1 MILQTTQH
9 LLLFGDQT
17 VEKLSSIRSLVRNSK
32 TSPAAKRFL
41 QEATDVVQLEFSKI
55 SKEEHGWNQDFDTLL
70 GLAEENADRETPNG
84 MVATV
89 LMCIGRLG
97 ELIVSAEQDPTILGS
112 GQSPVQVLGF
122 CTGLLPASA
131 IIAARDTSEL
141 FTLAREIISI
151 TFRMAYEIRRR
162 MLLIEDD
169 PSSWAMTYVGL
180 SGEKMDKILD
190 EYHQSQNIPTPRR
203 VSVGVISK
211 GWITLVG
218 APSSLA
224 RLAAWSPELGS
235 AAHVKTDAGGPIHS
249 KNMPRIDIETVLG
262 DSLIRALPLDWSKAR
277 MYSPGSCKEYRH
289 ATLGP
294 LLGEIIDDVAH
305 NVLHAGQLIDT
316 FIGQMDSRI
325 SVKMTVVG
333 PTGHLP
339 AVEQAL
345 RKRTIPYSIVDYT
358 QTIKPDISRG
368 GSDLI
373 AVVGMAGR
381 FPGSDTIEGFWEDLQ
396 KGKCHI
402 KKVPKD
408 RFDLDVYYDPTGEKK
423 NSTMA
428 QHGAFIDE
436 PGVFDH
442 RLFNVSPREA
452 AQMDPIQ
459 RLLMTTSYEALES
472 AGYCPDGTLSTESNR
487 IATYFGQSSDDWHE
501 ILNIEGVD
509 IYYVP
514 SLVRAFGPSKLNYH
528 YKWGGASFAVD
539 SACAT
544 STTAISLACSALI
557 SRECDTAMAGGGAIY
572 VSPNGFSGLS
582 RAGMLST
589 TGGCRTY
596 HDDADGYA
604 RGEAVAVVVLKRL
617 EDAVADNDNILGVI
631 RGSTRTYS
639 STSTSITH
647 PSHVS
652 QERVYKDVLRQ
663 SSLDPEE
670 ISYVEMHGTG
680 TQAGDFE
687 EMTSVINVMAR
698 HRSKDNPL
706 TVGAVKAAV
715 GHGEAAAG
723 VTSLIKV
730 LMMLRDRV
738 VPPQPGWP
746 FQLNHKFPPL
756 DRMNVRIAA
765 KKLELRSSPLGD
777 KKLKVLVNTFD
788 ASGGNTS
795 LAIEEPPAQPSK
807 VDDPRSTHVVA
818 ISARTIGSLQ
828 KNRERLLE
836 YLTRNS
842 NTKLADLA
850 YSTTARRMH
859 ETLRVAYV
867 GKSTND
873 IIYQLRDDVAK
884 NGANDPRTKVK
895 KTSRVFLFTGQGS
908 QYAGMGASLYAT
920 NKPFAELLQTY
931 QDMAVAMGLPYYLD
945 IISDKGIDIATQSA
959 TRVQLA
965 IVSLEMA
972 VAFMLKTWGIKPDV
986 VIGHSLG
993 EYAAL
998 NTAGV
1003 LSVSDVLYL
1012 VGKRAILME
1021 KHLTP
1026 HTHAMLATS
1035 SDVDSLQKSFVTL
1048 GLKSCNIACINAPSV
1063 TVASGSS
1070 QDISMLQERMAAD
1083 GARTTLLKV
1092 PYGFHSAQTEPI
1104 LNEFRNLARGVI
1116 FSKPQIPIVSTLTG
1130 SIEREAATFSP
1141 TYLARQAREAV
1152 NFVGALNACK
1162 AAGFVGDN
1170 TLFVE
1175 IGPDPVCMG
1184 LARRSLEL
1192 PTSTRFLPTLKSNE
1206 DNWATISGV
1215 LKAAYE
1221 TGVSVNWPE
1230 YHKTYKNSVK
1240 LLELPHYAFDNR
1252 VFWTSYVEP
1261 VLVAQDAENTTS
1273 VKAIEAPRLAGFPTT
1288 SVHRVVS
1295 EEATD
1300 SSVTVTFSS
1309 DTSAPGLLKAIQN
1322 HIVNGQKIC
1331 PLSTLGDMAL
1341 TAAQYAFFKL
1351 HNMETP
1357 IDRMSLH
1364 DMEMVK
1370 AFVLVDGTPYP
1381 TIYLTAAYVA
1391 EKGTVDI
1398 TFHSKP
1404 GGKDV
1409 IHGICKVHFGD
1420 SVPWQNSLSRT
1431 LFLLRSRI
1439 ETLQER
1445 GNTGKAHKLLAPIVY
1460 KLFSNVVIYD
1470 EAYRGLEEV
1479 VLASDCSDAVGRVT
1493 LPKTEGTGHFLF
1505 DPYGVESV
1513 THLAGFVLNSGLK
1526 YSDDIACVTFG
1537 FDSWRALE
1545 PLSHDTVYTNYV
1557 CMQEVPGSPI
1567 ISADCYVFDGDKLVQ
1582 VTSGFKFQKINKV
1595 ALNTVLGIP
1604 SVASPTSATGR
1615 TNQHAHHSK
1624 PVKRAHIDSGFVSQI
1639 SSAIDTPM
1647 AMSDIGTPETDSL
1660 AEASGGSDIV
1670 ATLLSTVERESGCN
1684 TNDMVDDAMFT
1695 DLGVDSLMAITV
1707 FAIVKRETGLDLEA
1721 SFFVEN
1727 ATIGEAKR
1735 AIMNRIGGPQDN
1747 LPATPP
1753 PEVTEVTHVTES
1765 KVKFVA
1771 PVQVIEAPI
1780 TPPEEIVVEEKIRDV
1795 VEIKKSKPKSETV
1808 VKVTAVEVNESVV
1821 PVPTPAQ
1828 TPVEVPTQ
1836 YTSKVIHLQGK
1847 RTPDAEKLFLI
1858 ADETGSALS
1867 YIQLPD
1873 LDPSL
1878 CVYGVESPFS
1888 KIPADFTISIPQL
1901 AAVFAAAIRKEQTAG
1916 PYTLGGMSAGA
1927 TVAYEVARQLLAAGE
1942 QVRGLLL
1949 LDPTKTSDIEQR
1961 LTTAP
1966 SKGGVGLKPAQK
1978 EHIRKTLVALAQ
1990 YRPAATSGGK
2000 GPGRVVAIVT
2010 KQTADARA
2018 VWEKRV
2024 PGLTCTPIDANTGS
2038 LMKFPTLNVFGQV
2051 CKEAVAS
2058 ILK

>member
-1 MILQTTQH
+1 MILQATQH

-17 VEKLSSIRSLVRNSK
+17 VEKLSSIRALVRNSK

-41 QEATDVVQLEFSKI
+41 QEATDVVQLEFSRI
-55 SKEEHGWNQDFDTLL
+55 SREEHGWNQDFDTLL
-70 GLAEENADRETPNG
+70 GLAEENSDRETPNG

-97 ELIVSAEQDPTILGS
+97 ELIVAAEQDPTILGS
-112 GQSPVQVLGF
+112 GQNPVQVLGF

-180 SGEKMDKILD
+180 TAEKMEKILD
-190 EYHQSQNIPTPRR
+190 EFHKSQNIPTPRR

-224 RLAAWSPELGS
+224 RLSSWSPELGS

-305 NVLHAGQLIDT
+305 NILHAGQLIDT
-316 FIGQMDSRI
+316 FIGQMDSRV
-325 SVKMTVVG
+325 SVKLTVVG

-358 QTIKPDISRG
+358 QTIKPDVARG
-368 GSDLI
+368 GSDLVAI
-373 AVVGMAGR
+373 VGMAGR

-423 NSTMA
+423 NSTTA

-459 RLLMTTSYEALES
+459 RLLLTTSYEALES

-557 SRECDTAMAGGGAIY
+557 SRECDTAMAGGGAVY

-617 EDAVADNDNILGVI
+617 EDAVADNDNILGVV

-647 PSHVS
+647 PSHIS

-723 VTSLIKV
+723 VTSLIKI

-765 KKLELRSSPLGD
+765 KKSELRSSPLGN

-795 LAIEEPPAQPSK
+795 LAIEEPPAQPIK
-807 VDDPRSTHVVA
+807 VDDPRATHVIA
-818 ISARTIGSLQ
+818 ISARTIASLQ
-828 KNRERLLE
+828 KNRERLLD

-873 IIYQLRDDVAK
+873 IVYQLRDDVAK

-908 QYAGMGASLYAT
+908 QYAGMGAGLFTT

-931 QDMAVAMGLPYYLD
+931 QDMAVEMGLPPYLD
-945 IISDKGIDIATQSA
+945 IISDKGVDITVQSA
-959 TRVQLA
+959 TKVQLA

-972 VAFMLKTWGIKPDV
+972 VAFMLRTWGIKPDV

-1012 VGKRAILME
+1012 VGKRAMLME
-1021 KHLTP
+1021 KHLAP

-1035 SDVDSLQKSFVTL
+1035 SDVASLQGSFATL

-1063 TVASGSS
+1063 TVASGSV
-1070 QDISMLQERMAAD
+1070 QDISVLQERMAAD

-1104 LNEFRNLARGVI
+1104 LNEFRNLARGVV
-1116 FSKPQIPIVSTLTG
+1116 FSKPVIPIVSTLTG
-1130 SIEREAATFSP
+1130 EIEREAATFSP
-1141 TYLARQAREAV
+1141 TYLARQARESV
-1152 NFVGALNACK
+1152 NFVGALNTCK
-1162 AAGFVGDN
+1162 AAGFVGEN

-1184 LARRSLEL
+1184 LARRTLEL
-1192 PTSTRFLPTLKSNE
+1192 PPSTRFLPTLKSNE

-1230 YHKTYKNSVK
+1230 FHKTYKSSVK

-1261 VLVAQDAENTTS
+1261 IPVAQDADVTS
-1273 VKAIEAPRLAGFPTT
+1273 VKTIEAPRLAGFPTT

-1300 SSVTVTFSS
+1300 ASVTVTFSS

-1341 TAAQYAFFKL
+1341 TAAQYTFFKL
-1351 HNMETP
+1351 HNTETP
-1357 IDRMSLH
+1357 IDRMSIH

-1381 TIYLTAAYVA
+1381 TIYVTATYVA

-1409 IHGICKVHFGD
+1409 IHGICKVQFGD

-1431 LFLLRSRI
+1431 LFLLKSRI

-1493 LPKTEGTGHFLF
+1493 LPTTEGTGHFLF

-1545 PLSHDTVYTNYV
+1545 PLSHGTIYTNYV
-1557 CMQEVPGSPI
+1557 CMQEIPGSPI
-1567 ISADCYVFDGDKLVQ
+1567 ISADCYVFNGDKLVQ

-1604 SVASPTSATGR
+1604 SVASPTGR
-1615 TNQHAHHSK
+1615 ADQHTRHAK
-1624 PVKRAHIDSGFVSQI
+1624 TVKRSQIDSGFVSQI
-1639 SSAIDTPM
+1639 SSALETPM

-1660 AEASGGSDIV
+1660 TEASGGADIV
-1670 ATLLSTVERESGCN
+1670 AMLLSTVAHESGC
-1684 TNDMVDDAMFT
+1684 TPNDMVDDAMFT

-1735 AIMNRIGGPQDN
+1735 AILNRVGGPQDN
-1747 LPATPP
+1747 LPVTPP
-1753 PEVTEVTHVTES
+1753 PEVSEV

-1771 PVQVIEAPI
+1771 PVQVIEAPV
-1780 TPPEEIVVEEKIRDV
+1780 TPPEDIIVEEKIHDV
-1795 VEIKKSKPKSETV
+1795 IEVKKTKSNSETV
-1808 VKVTAVEVNESVV
+1808 VKVTAVEVSESVS
-1821 PVPTPAQ
+1821 PA
-1828 TPVEVPTQ
+1828 TTAVEVPTQ

-1847 RTPDAEKLFLI
+1847 RTPEADKLFLI

-1888 KIPADFTISIPQL
+1888 KSPSDYTVSIPQL
-1901 AAVFAAAIRKEQTAG
+1901 AGVFAAAIRKEQAAG
-1916 PYTLGGMSAGA
+1916 PYLLGGMSAGA

-1949 LDPTKTSDIEQR
+1949 LDPTKTADIELR
-1961 LTTAP
+1961 LTAP
-1966 SKGGVGLKPAQK
+1966 PKGVGLKPAQK
-1978 EHIRKTLVALAQ
+1978 EHIRRTLAALAA
-1990 YRPAATSGGK
+1990 YRPSTMATAGSAGQPRK
-2000 GPGRVVAIVT
+2000 VVAIVT
-2010 KQTADARA
+2010 KQTADAQT

-2024 PGLTCTPIDANTGS
+2024 PGLVCTPIDAATGT
-2038 LMKFPTLNVFGQV
+2038 LMKFPTLNVFGQM
-2051 CKEAVAS
+2051 CKEAVAT
-2058 ILK
+2058 ILE

>member
-1 MILQTTQH
+1 MILQATQH

-17 VEKLSSIRSLVRNSK
+17 VEKLSSIQALVRNSK

-41 QEATDVVQLEFSKI
+41 QEATDVVQLEFSRI
-55 SKEEHGWNQDFDTLL
+55 SREEHGWNQDFDTLL
-70 GLAEENADRETPNG
+70 GLAEENADREAPNG
-84 MVATV
+84 MIATV

-141 FTLAREIISI
+141 FTLARELISI

-169 PSSWAMTYVGL
+169 PSSWATTYVGL
-180 SGEKMDKILD
+180 SAEKMEKILN
-190 EYHQSQNIPTPRR
+190 EFHKSQNIPTPRR

-211 GWITLVG
+211 GWITIVG

-224 RLAAWSPELGS
+224 RLASWSPELGIT
-235 AAHVKTDAGGPIHS
+235 AHVKTDAGGPIHS
-249 KNMPRIDIETVLG
+249 KNMPRIDIET
-262 DSLIRALPLDWSKAR
+262 
-277 MYSPGSCKEYRH
+277 YRH
-289 ATLGP
+289 ATLGL

-305 NVLHAGQLIDT
+305 NILHAGQLIDT

-325 SVKMTVVG
+325 SVRLTVVG

-358 QTIKPDISRG
+358 QTIKPDVARG

-373 AVVGMAGR
+373 AIVGMAGR

-402 KKVPKD
+402 RKVPKD

-459 RLLMTTSYEALES
+459 RLLLTTSYEALES

-557 SRECDTAMAGGGAIY
+557 SRECDTAMAGGGAVY

-617 EDAVADNDNILGVI
+617 EDAMADNDNILGVI

-756 DRMNVRIAA
+756 DRMNVRIGA
-765 KKLELRSSPLGD
+765 KKSELRPSPLGD

-795 LAIEEPPAQPSK
+795 LAIEEPPAQPTK
-807 VDDPRSTHVVA
+807 VDDPRATHVVT
-818 ISARTIGSLQ
+818 ISARTISSLQ
-828 KNRERLLE
+828 KNRERLLD

-859 ETLRVAYV
+859 ETLRIAYV

-873 IIYQLRDDVAK
+873 IVYQLRDDVAK

-908 QYAGMGASLYAT
+908 QYAGMGASLFTT
-920 NKPFAELLQTY
+920 NKAFADLLQIY
-931 QDMAVAMGLPYYLD
+931 QDMAVEMDLPPYLD
-945 IISDKGIDIATQSA
+945 IISDKGVDITTQSA

-1012 VGKRAILME
+1012 VGKRAMLME

-1026 HTHAMLATS
+1026 HTYAMLATS
-1035 SDVDSLQKSFVTL
+1035 SDADSLQGSFAAL

-1063 TVASGSS
+1063 TVASGSV
-1070 QDISMLQERMAAD
+1070 QDISVLRERMAAD
-1083 GARTTLLKV
+1083 GAITTLLKV

-1104 LNEFRNLARGVI
+1104 LNEFRNLASGVV
-1116 FSKPQIPIVSTLTG
+1116 FLKPEIPIVSTLTG
-1130 SIEREAATFSP
+1130 TIEREAAAFSP

-1162 AAGFVGDN
+1162 AAGFVEDN

-1175 IGPDPVCMG
+1175 IGPDPICMG
-1184 LARRSLEL
+1184 LARRTLEL
-1192 PTSTRFLPTLKSNE
+1192 PPSTRLLPTLKSNE

-1230 YHKTYKNSVK
+1230 FHRTYKSSVK

-1261 VLVAQDAENTTS
+1261 VPVARDAENVTS

-1295 EEATD
+1295 EEVTD
-1300 SSVTVTFSS
+1300 ASIIVTFSS

-1322 HIVNGQKIC
+1322 HVVNGHKIC
-1331 PLSTLGDMAL
+1331 PLSTLGDMAM
-1341 TAAQYAFFKL
+1341 TAAQYVFFKL
-1351 HNMETP
+1351 HNTETS
-1357 IDRMSLH
+1357 IDRMSIH
-1364 DMEMVK
+1364 DMEMGK

-1381 TIYLTAAYVA
+1381 TIYITATYVV

-1404 GGKDV
+1404 DSKDA
-1409 IHGICKVHFGD
+1409 IHGICKVQFGD

-1431 LFLLRSRI
+1431 LFLLKSRI
-1439 ETLQER
+1439 EMLQER

-1479 VLASDCSDAVGRVT
+1479 VLASDYSDAVGKVI
-1493 LPKTEGTGHFLF
+1493 LPTTEETGHFLF

-1537 FDSWRALE
+1537 FDAWRALE
-1545 PLSHDTVYTNYV
+1545 PLSHGRVYTNYV
-1557 CMQEVPGSPI
+1557 CMQEVPGTHI

-1582 VTSGFKFQKINKV
+1582 VTSGFKFQRINKV
-1595 ALNTVLGIP
+1595 ALNRKQTTTISELLRVK
-1604 SVASPTSATGR
+1604 ASLNHR
-1615 TNQHAHHSK
+1615 
-1624 PVKRAHIDSGFVSQI
+1624 
-1639 SSAIDTPM
+1639 
-1647 AMSDIGTPETDSL
+1647 
-1660 AEASGGSDIV
+1660 EA
-1670 ATLLSTVERESGCN
+1670 RESGC
-1684 TNDMVDDAMFT
+1684 TPNDMVDDAMFT

-1735 AIMNRIGGPQDN
+1735 AIMNRVGGLRDN

-1753 PEVTEVTHVTES
+1753 PEVPETR
-1765 KVKFVA
+1765 VKFVA
-1771 PVQVIEAPI
+1771 PVQVIEAPT
-1780 TPPEEIVVEEKIRDV
+1780 TPPEIIVEETIHDV
-1795 VEIKKSKPKSETV
+1795 IEIKKSKSQSETV
-1808 VKVTAVEVNESVV
+1808 IKVTAVEVSESV
-1821 PVPTPAQ
+1821 TPAQ
-1828 TPVEVPTQ
+1828 ATIEVPTQ
-1836 YTSKVIHLQGK
+1836 YNSKVIHLQGK
-1847 RTPDAEKLFLI
+1847 RTPDADKLFLV

-1873 LDPSL
+1873 LDPGL
-1878 CVYGVESPFS
+1878 CVYGVESPFAKS
-1888 KIPADFTISIPQL
+1888 PADYTIGIPQL
-1901 AAVFAAAIRKEQTAG
+1901 AGAFAAAIRREQAAG
-1916 PYTLGGMSAGA
+1916 PYLLGGMSAGA
-1927 TVAYEVARQLLAAGE
+1927 TLAYEVARQLLAAGE

-1949 LDPTKTSDIEQR
+1949 LDPAETTDIELR
-1961 LTTAP
+1961 LAAP
-1966 SKGGVGLKPAQK
+1966 PKGVGLKPVQK
-1978 EHIRKTLVALAQ
+1978 EHIRRTLAALAA
-1990 YRPAATSGGK
+1990 YRPTTAGSAK
-2000 GPGRVVAIVT
+2000 PHKVAAIVT
-2010 KQTADARA
+2010 KQAADAQA
-2018 VWEKRV
+2018 IWEKRV
-2024 PGLTCTPIDANTGS
+2024 PGLVCTHIDAATGS
-2038 LMKFPTLNVFGQV
+2038 LMKFPTLNVFGQM